1 MADQFYFSRDTKL
14 MITMGSGV
22 FEVPILDGF
31 SFSQAQNIQDIT
43 FNEAADLSGN
53 RNRAREAVVNSI
65 APAEWS
71 FQTYIRPFKTLG
83 TDAAGNAD
91 RNGGANKHY
100 LVEEVLWALLA
111 GADTYTV
118 TSGSADPAFTRDS
131 NNVIAFSTSTSGSS
145 LNFTHSNKTTLGTA
159 DFTFMLGAHDASTD
173 KVYKITDCV
182 VNEVTI
188 DFDLDGIATAS
199 WSGFGTLITDE
210 NTNAPT
216 RTVFEDINATDNM
229 IRNRLSAVKLTAAST
244 NTAADV
250 AHVITLTGG
259 SITISNNITYLT
271 PETLGQVNTPLGHV
285 TGTRTVSGN
294 LTCYLNAD
302 GTTGSAGLFE
312 DLVEDNKSLRKNS
325 YNLQLFIGGESGSDV
340 LSGPGLKITMETCHL
355 EIPTHSFDDIIST
368 EVNFHALPST
378 VAGTNEIGAIDIK
391 GA

>member
-1 MADQFYFSRDTKL
+1 MADQFFFSRDTKL

-53 RNRAREAVVNSI
+53 SNRAREAVVNSL

-71 FQTYIRPFKTLG
+71 FQTYIRPFKTAG
-83 TDAAGNAD
+83 SGSGAAD
-91 RNGGANKHY
+91 LNGGANKQH

-118 TSGSADPAFTRDS
+118 TDGSTDPAFTRDS
-131 NNVIAFSTSTSGSS
+131 TAVIAFSTSASGST
-145 LNFTHSNKTTLGTA
+145 LNFNSSNKTTLGKA
-159 DFTFMLGAHDASTD
+159 DFSFLIGGDTATD
-173 KVYKITDCV
+173 HVYKITDCV

-188 DFDLDGIATAS
+188 DFDIDGIATAS

-210 NTNAPT
+210 ASTTPT
-216 RTVFEDINATDNM
+216 RTVYEDITATDNM
-229 IRNRLSAVKLTAAST
+229 IRNRLSAVKLVGAGGSGGVTHA
-244 NTAADV
+244 
-250 AHVITLTGG
+250 ITLTGG

-294 LTCYLNAD
+294 LTCYLNTD
-302 GTTGSAGLFE
+302 SNGSASLFE
-312 DLVEDNKSLRKNS
+312 DLVEDNKALRKNLWPAIIIFKS
-325 YNLQLFIGGESGSDV
+325 S
-340 LSGPGLKITMETCHL
+340 LSN
-355 EIPTHSFDDIIST
+355 IIS
-368 EVNFHALPST
+368 FL
-378 VAGTNEIGAIDIK
+378 
-391 GA
+391 